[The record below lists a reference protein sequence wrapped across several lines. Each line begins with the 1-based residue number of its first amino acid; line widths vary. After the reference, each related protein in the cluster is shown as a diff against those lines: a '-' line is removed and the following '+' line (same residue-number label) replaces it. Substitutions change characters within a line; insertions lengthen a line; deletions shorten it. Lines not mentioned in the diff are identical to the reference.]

1 MGDTLPLPP
10 AHALHAPPSWRCIDF
25 VSDLHLHAGLP
36 RTAQALADYLKSTPA
51 DAVLIMGDL
60 FEAWVGDDMR
70 HTGFEAECTA
80 FLAEAGQ
87 RLHLGLMV
95 GNRDFLLGD
104 DMIAACH
111 AHALPDPTVLH
122 AFGQQVLLT
131 HGDALCLA
139 DQAYLRFRAQVR
151 QPSWRDAFLAK
162 PLDERLA
169 VARQM
174 REASAKHQGQ
184 QTPDNWADV
193 DETAAAVWMD
203 AAAAPV
209 LVHGHTHRPQSAPF
223 GPSGGIRHVLSD
235 WDVDGAHGAPRAE
248 VLRLSAQGFERL
260 PLDHI
265 GIR

>member
-1 MGDTLPLPP
+1 MTGDTLPFP
-10 AHALHAPPSWRCIDF
+10 AADTLNAPPSWRCIDF

-36 RTAQALADYLKSTPA
+36 RTASALARYLQDTPA

-70 HTGFEAECTA
+70 HAGFEADCTA

-95 GNRDFLLGD
+95 GNRDFLLGH
-104 DMIAACH
+104 DMVAACH
-111 AHALPDPTVLH
+111 AHALADPTILT

-151 QPSWRDAFLAK
+151 QPAWRDAFLAK
-162 PLDERLA
+162 PLTDRLM

-174 REASAKHQGQ
+174 REASAAHQHQ

-193 DETAAAVWMD
+193 DEAAAGAWMQ
-203 AAAAPV
+203 AAHTPV
-209 LVHGHTHRPQSAPF
+209 LVHGHTHRPKTAAF
-223 GPSGGIRHVLSD
+223 GIPGGTRHVLSD
-235 WDVDGAHGAPRAE
+235 WDLDGAHPRCE
-248 VLRLSAQGFERL
+248 VLRLSAQGFERVALL
-260 PLDHI
+260 PTST
-265 GIR
+265 G